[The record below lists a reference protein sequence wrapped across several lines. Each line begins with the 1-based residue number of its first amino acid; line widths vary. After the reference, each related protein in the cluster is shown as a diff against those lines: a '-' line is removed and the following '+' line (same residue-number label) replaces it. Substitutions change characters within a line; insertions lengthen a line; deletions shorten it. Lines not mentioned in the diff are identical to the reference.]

1 MTKNKAA
8 KTELT
13 TLALELIE
21 GSRRRKD
28 ILDSEESVL
37 RLKNSLDSKI
47 IPQAIANREMGNRS
61 AEMAWGHFVS

>member
-1 MTKNKAA
+1 VTKNKAA

-47 IPQAIANREMGNRS
+47 IPQAIANREMRNRS
-61 AEMAWGHFVS
+61 AEMAWRHFVS